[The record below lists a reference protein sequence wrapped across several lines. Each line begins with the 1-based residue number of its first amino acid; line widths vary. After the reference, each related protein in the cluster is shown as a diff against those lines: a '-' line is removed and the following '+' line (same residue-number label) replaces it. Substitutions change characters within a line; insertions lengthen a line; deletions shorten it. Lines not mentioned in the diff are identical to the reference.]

1 MFGACGGIAQ
11 TITYSFQFTASGLIG
26 TLATATTPFEGK
38 TFTNAAVTVSAVAN
52 AANVSSCGPQPCY
65 AVSNDSA
72 TVSISGVGSFQ
83 ITSTT
88 GVNSVAVIDPVKGVT
103 ADEVF
108 FGPNRT
114 GASGD
119 IVIGAGLTSTA
130 LVGSTV
136 WSLVNSIGPIQTFIN
151 WGISPVSTNGGT
163 LEFTTL
169 NGSPGSNGIFQAT
182 YSGAPSSPTLIR
194 TGVLSHI
201 AAGGGWSTVI
211 TLVNNSSAAV
221 SVTVALHDEDGSALS
236 LPVTSTLQGLSQT
249 NTTSSINGTI
259 NPKSTFLI
267 SMGDGIPA
275 TSVGWADVLSSGPLG
290 GFAIFRQ
297 TPQSGSPS
305 EGTAPLQSQSLT
317 TLTLPFD
324 DSAGFITGVALT
336 NLSTVTANVT
346 ATVWDDAGNQTLIQN
361 FTIAG
366 SGHTSFALPTQIPI
380 TANKRGMVQFQSS
393 GGLAGLGLR
402 FSPFGTFTSVPAM

>member
-1 MFGACGGIAQ
+1 
-11 TITYSFQFTASGLIG
+11 
-26 TLATATTPFEGK
+26 
-38 TFTNAAVTVSAVAN
+38 
-52 AANVSSCGPQPCY
+52 
-65 AVSNDSA
+65 
-72 TVSISGVGSFQ
+72 
-83 ITSTT
+83 
-88 GVNSVAVIDPVKGVT
+88 
-103 ADEVF
+103 
-108 FGPNRT
+108 
-114 GASGD
+114 
-119 IVIGAGLTSTA
+119 
-130 LVGSTV
+130 
-136 WSLVNSIGPIQTFIN
+136 FIN

-182 YSGAPSSPTLIR
+182 YSGAPPSPTLIR

-221 SVTVALHDEDGSALS
+221 SVNVALHDEDGSALS

-249 NTTSSINGTI
+249 NSTSSINGTI

-336 NLSTVTANVT
+336 NLATVTANVT

-366 SGHTSFALPTQIPI
+366 SGHTSFALPAQIPI
-380 TANKRGMVQFQSS
+380 TANKRGIVQFQSS